1 MGEYTGEV
9 RKLAS
14 KMMVVMDENLGLL
27 KGYIKKTFTEG
38 MDDGED
44 TTFFGTKVFT
54 LRSNTL
60 KFLNRW
66 LE

>member
-27 KGYIKKTFTEG
+27 KGYIKKAFTEG
-38 MDDGED
+38 MDDGKD
-44 TTFFGTKVFT
+44 TTFFGTQVFT
-54 LRSNTL
+54 LS
-60 KFLNRW
+60 KIQ
-66 LE
+66 